1 METWGESSCLTD
13 RQACD
18 GWRQVCLMK
27 HGRSQIPGSPLIEPT
42 EGGLCCGKV
51 PQSGSEEEPVFPQVK
66 RKLASRGN
74 NVYVL
79 DFKRFLPV
87 RNPDVK
93 VCSSASRIWQISFF
107 SPLSLSRYFLLLGAV
122 MEWQSLALHHLNT
135 QRMFELNMHAGRSRM
150 CCSAFFQN
158 ASCGQSAFPHSLR
171 HLKVCAVEYIK
182 KKTPTIKGNIS

>member
-1 METWGESSCLTD
+1 MSSCLTD

-27 HGRSQIPGSPLIEPT
+27 HGRSQIPVSPLIEPT

-66 RKLASRGN
+66 GKLVSRGN

-87 RNPDVK
+87 RK
-93 VCSSASRIWQISFF
+93 SRCKGMFFCLEDLTDFFFVFWLFF
-107 SPLSLSRYFLLLGAV
+107 SLPMFSSSSWCRDGLTEFGSPSSQHTEDVWAKYACRSLPNVLLGI
-122 MEWQSLALHHLNT
+122 L
-135 QRMFELNMHAGRSRM
+135 
-150 CCSAFFQN
+150 
-158 ASCGQSAFPHSLR
+158 
-171 HLKVCAVEYIK
+171 LKSIMWAKCVFLQPQ
-182 KKTPTIKGNIS
+182 TP